1 MKKKNIVIKSVV
13 SSAKEAKELLG
24 DLEALSGKYEVIIDL
39 KICPS
44 MQKHSEQE
52 LFPDLEKKKK
62 EVTT

>member
-1 MKKKNIVIKSVV
+1 MEKKNIVIKSVV
-13 SSAKEAKELLG
+13 SSTKEARELLG

-52 LFPDLEKKKK
+52 LFPD
-62 EVTT
+62 